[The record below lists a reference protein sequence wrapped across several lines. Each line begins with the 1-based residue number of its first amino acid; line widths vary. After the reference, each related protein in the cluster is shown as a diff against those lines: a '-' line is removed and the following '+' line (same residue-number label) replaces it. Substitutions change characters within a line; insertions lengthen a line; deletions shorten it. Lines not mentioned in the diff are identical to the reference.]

1 MNLLSGLVLAGV
13 LLAVAYTYIL
23 VMGAVR
29 SVAYTPGG
37 RTRHRFSI
45 AVPAHDEGRVI
56 GETVATLRQLDYPAD
71 RFDVYVVADHCTDDT
86 ARVAKAAGA
95 ICFERS
101 DGPRSGKAAALGWL
115 FERMWEAGEGHDAVV
130 VFDADTQVD
139 SGFLRAM
146 DARLERGEKIIQGQ
160 HRIRNPRDGWYPAL
174 CWVMFVIDN
183 RINNQG
189 RVNLGLSAKNMGD
202 SICLR
207 AGILREMGW
216 GAGLTED
223 YELRMR
229 LLEQGHRIAYEPRAI
244 GYGEAPANWAI
255 ARKQRER
262 WLAGTYQSSRS
273 HLGRMVRLALRRP
286 TPALVDAILQAI
298 LPAYST
304 LLLAAAAGLVVQVL
318 VNLIAGPVFAQQVVV
333 AWAAV
338 VGLLLAYPWVGL
350 ALERAPWWAYA
361 VSLSGPLFV
370 VWRTALALTSRF
382 GRRAVKW
389 VRTPR
394 SGSRA

>member
-1 MNLLSGLVLAGV
+1 MNILSGLVLAG
-13 LLAVAYTYIL
+13 LLLSLAYTFIL
-23 VMGAVR
+23 VMGAMRQVPCT
-29 SVAYTPGG
+29 AAGCPK
-37 RTRHRFSI
+37 HRFLL
-45 AVPAHDEGRVI
+45 AVPAHDESGII
-56 GETVATLRQLDYPAD
+56 GKTIAALRQLDYPVGL
-71 RFDVYVVADHCTDDT
+71 FDVYVVADHCSDGT
-86 ARVAKAAGA
+86 ANVAREAGA
-95 ICFERS
+95 HCFERTE
-101 DGPRSGKAAALGWL
+101 GPRSGKAAALGWL
-115 FERMWEAGEGHDAVV
+115 FERMWEDGAEHDAVV

-139 SGFLRAM
+139 KGFLRAM
-146 DARLERGEKIIQGQ
+146 DARLEQGEQVIQGQ

-174 CWVMFVIDN
+174 SWVMFVIDN

-189 RVNLGLSAKNMGD
+189 RANLGLSAKNMGD

-207 AGILREMGW
+207 ADLLRRLGW

-229 LLEQGHRIAYEPRAI
+229 LLEQGYRIAYEPRAI

-273 HLGRMVRLALRRP
+273 HLGRMVRLCVRRP
-286 TPALVDAILQAI
+286 TPALVDAVLQAI

-304 LLLAAAAGLVVQVL
+304 LLLAATAGLLAQVL
-318 VNLIAGPVFAQQVVV
+318 VNLVAGPVFARPVVL
-333 AWAAV
+333 AWAAG

-350 ALERAPWWAYA
+350 ALERAPWWAYV

-382 GRRAVKW
+382 GRRAVEW

-394 SGSRA
+394 SGSGA